1 MVYMLEE
8 KRGERTREEV
18 REERGGDG
26 ACTCGREG
34 EGEKRE
40 SERQREGERNR
51 VHGWVSG
58 CHGDHRRLK
67 LCFY

>member
-1 MVYMLEE
+1 MKRKGCVYGYECMY
-8 KRGERTREEV
+8 V
-18 REERGGDG
+18 
-26 ACTCGREG
+26 CMCV
-34 EGEKRE
+34 KRE
-40 SERQREGERNR
+40 DEGERSK